1 MAQSKFT
8 DMANR
13 LGNNPK
19 GLGTGIKVLAAAGA
33 VVYGVNQ
40 SMFTGNTRKHL
51 IVRHF
56 HILVK
61 LR

>member
-40 SMFTGNTRKHL
+40 SMFTGNTS
-51 IVRHF
+51 F
-56 HILVK
+56 HTKWEPKGLA
-61 LR
+61 